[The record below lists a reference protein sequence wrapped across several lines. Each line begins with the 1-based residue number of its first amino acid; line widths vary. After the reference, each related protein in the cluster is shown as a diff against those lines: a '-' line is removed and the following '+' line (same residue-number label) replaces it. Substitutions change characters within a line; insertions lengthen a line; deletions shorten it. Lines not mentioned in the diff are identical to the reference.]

1 MPHTRLEPPYYIV
14 TFSYKYG
21 QNLDG
26 YAAMDEKTLHAVQQ
40 IEGFI
45 GYESV
50 KTPEKTIFISYWR
63 DMAAIVQWKTDDLH
77 LQAKIMGK
85 AHWYEWYHVQIAKV
99 EQNIFH
105 TNE

>member
-1 MPHTRLEPPYYIV
+1 MSPTHLEPPYYIV

-21 QNLDG
+21 QNLEG
-26 YAAMDEKTLHAVQQ
+26 YAAMDEETLNAVKK
-40 IEGFI
+40 IDGFI

-63 DMAAIVQWKTDDLH
+63 DITAIELWKNDALH

-85 AHWYEWYHVQIAKV
+85 SQWYQWYHVQIAKV